1 MLNYSVAELRI
12 NTGFIVI
19 RLVLCIKCPP
29 MYKTKEGH
37 FIYYSSFANSEV
49 IEVKGVIAPYGR

>member
-1 MLNYSVAELRI
+1 
-12 NTGFIVI
+12 
-19 RLVLCIKCPP
+19 

-49 IEVKGVIAPYGR
+49 TEVKGVITPYGR

>member
-1 MLNYSVAELRI
+1 
-12 NTGFIVI
+12 
-19 RLVLCIKCPP
+19 

-37 FIYYSSFANSEV
+37 FILFKFANSEV